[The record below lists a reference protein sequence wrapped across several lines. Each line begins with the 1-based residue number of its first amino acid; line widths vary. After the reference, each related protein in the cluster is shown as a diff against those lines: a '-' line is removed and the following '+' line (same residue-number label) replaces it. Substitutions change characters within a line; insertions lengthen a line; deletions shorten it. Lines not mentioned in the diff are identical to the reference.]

1 MRDAVPLPADI
12 KYASAPLPPPTART
26 WTPSAPGTPPARHV
40 APPSVV
46 TTSAP
51 PTPLAQATRGLTGLI
66 ACSRFVVPLCCGV
79 SVGAEAAELA
89 TRAVRGA
96 AARVGAEVSEQHRVV
111 AATTPVAATAAGRV
125 RSMVMSPAGVRS
137 QGPGH
142 RISPRVRCPQ
152 GGASGPCVAARAVG
166 RFRSDE
172 RRRTRAALDPAAR
185 PGGPRQPDGL
195 QRRRP
200 P

>member
-12 KYASAPLPPPTART
+12 KYASVSLTPSTSRN
-26 WTPSAPGTPPARHV
+26 WSPSAPGTTPARHV

-46 TTSAP
+46 TTYVP

-96 AARVGAEVSEQHRVV
+96 AARAGAEGSEQHRVV
-111 AATTPVAATAAGRV
+111 AATTPVAATAAGRE
-125 RSMVMSPAGVRS
+125 RSMVRSPAGGDPGE
-137 QGPGH
+137 GPGA
-142 RISPRVRCPQ
+142 Q
-152 GGASGPCVAARAVG
+152 AW
-166 RFRSDE
+166 
-172 RRRTRAALDPAAR
+172 
-185 PGGPRQPDGL
+185 
-195 QRRRP
+195 
-200 P
+200 

>member
-1 MRDAVPLPADI
+1 GTHSPSSTRCAHA
-12 KYASAPLPPPTART
+12 PPP
-26 WTPSAPGTPPARHV
+26 
-40 APPSVV
+40 V
-46 TTSAP
+46 TTPALLSHPRPLATTYFP

-125 RSMVMSPAGVRS
+125 RSMVMSAAGVRS
-137 QGPGH
+137 QGPG
-142 RISPRVRCPQ
+142 Q
-152 GGASGPCVAARAVG
+152 N
-166 RFRSDE
+166 
-172 RRRTRAALDPAAR
+172 
-185 PGGPRQPDGL
+185 
-195 QRRRP
+195 
-200 P
+200 